1 MAQPELIKDIE
12 ARVKK
17 SGDTMTGKLYT
28 TSNLHG
34 SLGSANTQGAFRIDG
49 GTSYE
54 DGAFL
59 SLHGANSTY
68 YPNGAFQLVAS
79 DGTARKELFGD
90 TTGILKWDNN
100 IILHSG
106 NFSNY
111 ALPLSG
117 GTMTGS
123 IKWGNNRGMGPA
135 ASVTDFDIYA
145 GRISIRFEPA
155 NISGYDLKNCLL
167 IRDTGTGQTYRFY
180 GEHNKP
186 TATDIGA
193 ISQSEMPLIT
203 VTKSIT
209 LTTDWQDTGIAFNNV
224 SNLET
229 GTYAV
234 QISGINGGISGIWG
248 DIFSGVMSWYNSNTN
263 GIDADEILLHSAGH
277 ARNNNYI
284 FLRTLRHPGNTIN
297 IKLQIKATAN
307 ATSAANI
314 TFKFRRLI

>member
-1 MAQPELIKDIE
+1 MALPEIIKDID

-28 TSNLHG
+28 TSNLDG
-34 SLGSANTQGAFRIDG
+34 SLACANTNGAFRIDG
-49 GTSYE
+49 GTDYQT
-54 DGAFL
+54 GAFL
-59 SLHGANSTY
+59 SLNGTNSPY
-68 YPNGAFQLVAS
+68 YPNAFQLVAS
-79 DGTARKELFGD
+79 NGVARKELFGNID
-90 TTGILKWDNN
+90 GTLTWDNN
-100 IILHSG
+100 TILHNN
-106 NFSNY
+106 NFNQY
-111 ALPLSG
+111 ALPLTG

-145 GRISIRFEPA
+145 GRVSIRFEPA
-155 NISGYDLKNCLL
+155 NISGYDLKDCLF

-186 TATDIGA
+186 TAIDIGA
-193 ISQSEMPLIT
+193 IPQSEMPLIT

-224 SNLET
+224 SQLET
-229 GTYAV
+229 GTYV
-234 QISGINGGISGIWG
+234 IQISGINGGISGIWG
-248 DIFSGVMSWYNSNTN
+248 DIFSGVMSWYAANTN
-263 GIDADEILLHSAGH
+263 GTDADEILLHSAGH

>member
-1 MAQPELIKDIE
+1 MALPEIIKDID

-28 TSNLHG
+28 TSNLDG
-34 SLGSANTQGAFRIDG
+34 SLACANTNGAFRIDG
-49 GTSYE
+49 GTDYQT
-54 DGAFL
+54 GAFL
-59 SLHGANSTY
+59 SLNGTKSPY
-68 YPNGAFQLVAS
+68 YPNAFQLVAS
-79 DGTARKELFGD
+79 NGVARKELFGNID
-90 TTGILKWDNN
+90 GTLTWDNN
-100 IILHSG
+100 TILHNN
-106 NFSNY
+106 NFNQY
-111 ALPLSG
+111 ALPLTG

-145 GRISIRFEPA
+145 GRVSIRFEPA
-155 NISGYDLKNCLL
+155 NISGYDLKDCLF

-186 TATDIGA
+186 TAIDIGA
-193 ISQSEMPLIT
+193 IPQSEMPLIT

-224 SNLET
+224 SQLET
-229 GTYAV
+229 GTYV
-234 QISGINGGISGIWG
+234 IQISGINGGISGIWG
-248 DIFSGVMSWYNSNTN
+248 DIFSGVMSWYAANTN
-263 GIDADEILLHSAGH
+263 GTDADEILLHSAGH